1 MVKVLLHLESIPK
14 PDDAAD
20 ALAVALC
27 HIQMLN
33 FKRYLPAEDA
43 A

>member
-1 MVKVLLHLESIPK
+1 MVQMVLGMSKLPK

-20 ALAVALC
+20 ALAVAICLA
-27 HIQMLN
+27 HARPQ
-33 FKRYLPAEDA
+33 A